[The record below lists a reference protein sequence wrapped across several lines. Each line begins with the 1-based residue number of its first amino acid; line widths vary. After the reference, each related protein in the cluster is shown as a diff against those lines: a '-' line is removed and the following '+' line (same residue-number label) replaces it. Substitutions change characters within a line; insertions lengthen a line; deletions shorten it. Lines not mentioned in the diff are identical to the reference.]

1 MALRTRLSRSTRDEM
16 VAGVLGGIAEYFGLD
31 SSKVRL
37 AYVVASLL
45 SAAFPGILLYI
56 LLWYVLPE
64 GDQRPMY

>member
-1 MALRTRLSRSTRDEM
+1 M
-16 VAGVLGGIAEYFGLD
+16 VAGVLGGISEYFGLD

-45 SAAFPGILLYI
+45 SAGFPGILLYI

-64 GDQRPMY
+64 ADQRPMY